1 MRRRLARPL
10 SPRCPRRH
18 LSPSS
23 LTQRRTARCNPL
35 SLKGQTRTR
44 LLLHH
49 SGIKPVNIMQREDHI
64 HTYTCINSHA
74 EVFFFFFSPPSA
86 SAFKEQPC
94 AHSLERRR
102 VGVEGVRGCWLAW
115 QSVILQVAR
124 RLRLLLPITNYSLPE
139 DSHTCKTHYIFDRKT
154 QAAVGSL
161 FFFFFFSVS
170 DSGRQLKQFAGN
182 ALTNC
187 WFKRDR
193 SGKAT
198 TIMGLLFISLYEAI
212 TISILALYI
221 M

>member
-1 MRRRLARPL
+1 MY
-10 SPRCPRRH
+10 
-18 LSPSS
+18 
-23 LTQRRTARCNPL
+23 
-35 SLKGQTRTR
+35 KF
-44 LLLHH
+44 
-49 SGIKPVNIMQREDHI
+49 
-64 HTYTCINSHA
+64 TCRG
-74 EVFFFFFSPPSA
+74 FFFFFPPSA

-94 AHSLERRR
+94 AHSFERRR

-124 RLRLLLPITNYSLPE
+124 RLRLLLPITNYSLPK

-161 FFFFFFSVS
+161 FFFFFFSGS

-198 TIMGLLFISLYEAI
+198 TIMGLLFISLCEAI

>member
-1 MRRRLARPL
+1 M
-10 SPRCPRRH
+10 
-18 LSPSS
+18 
-23 LTQRRTARCNPL
+23 
-35 SLKGQTRTR
+35 
-44 LLLHH
+44 
-49 SGIKPVNIMQREDHI
+49 
-64 HTYTCINSHA
+64 
-74 EVFFFFFSPPSA
+74 
-86 SAFKEQPC
+86 
-94 AHSLERRR
+94 
-102 VGVEGVRGCWLAW
+102 GVEGERGCWLAW

-124 RLRLLLPITNYSLPE
+124 RLHLLLPITNYSLPK
-139 DSHTCKTHYIFDRKT
+139 DSHTCKTHYILTKKHRQQLVDN
-154 QAAVGSL
+154 
-161 FFFFFFSVS
+161 FFFFFLGGGLFLGT